1 MALLVVPPTVE
12 PMTAADVRLRLKYPR
27 TDQDV
32 AIAEWIQSAR
42 NTVERYVERGLMT
55 QTWEIR
61 VHVCGAS
68 ASGSVAALVGGESTE
83 SHVDRFTHNLTTYRS
98 PRLGTL
104 QVSSEWRPS
113 VDLVWAAPLQ
123 SIVSVTDDTG
133 VVPPASYVV
142 DNTVEPARL
151 YFLDPARPSG
161 ATVIRYVVGYGDT
174 PETIPPTLRQVVFAL
189 VQQYFLFRSGP
200 PPQSALDATLCHADG
215 FRVRSFA

>member
-32 AIAEWIQSAR
+32 AITDWIKAAR

-55 QTWEIR
+55 QTWELR
-61 VHVCGAS
+61 VHVGDSASGVS
-68 ASGSVAALVGGESTE
+68 ASGSVVGGESTE

-98 PRLGTL
+98 PRLAPLG
-104 QVSSEWRPS
+104 SSGDWRPS

-133 VVPPASYVV
+133 VVPTDAYLV

-151 YFLDPARPSG
+151 YFLDGARPSG
-161 ATVIRYVVGYGDT
+161 STVVRYVVGYGDT
-174 PETIPPTLRQVVFAL
+174 PETIPPNLRQVVFAL
-189 VQQYFLFRSGP
+189 VQQYFLFGPVLLLNRRSTRP
-200 PPQSALDATLCHADG
+200 CVTPTASA
-215 FRVRSFA
+215 